1 MPGFPG
7 LESEALANQTNK
19 SMVLFYYCFL
29 RKVCLF
35 KSFYLFVHLFL
46 AVLGLSCSAWLFLAV
61 LHRGRFSRG
70 EWSSRCGGFSC
81 GRDRVLGAQASALA
95 AKGLK
100 SCGVQA

>member
-46 AVLGLSCSAWLFLAV
+46 AVLGLSCSPWLFLAV
-61 LHRGRFSRG
+61 LRRGRFSRG